1 MGLMQG
7 KGEESK
13 SKRADNPFTNI
24 LSIGTVLIIK
34 SIDPNLLCQTAL
46 LHPWAMEGGRTFP
59 GWPRRSPHSLEM
71 ALLLSPL

>member
-24 LSIGTVLIIK
+24 LSTGTVLIIK

-46 LHPWAMEGGRTFP
+46 LHPWATEGGRTFP
-59 GWPRRSPHSLEM
+59 GGTRRSPHPLEM
-71 ALLLSPL
+71 ALLLNPL